1 MCKTSA
7 VPFVPGIVEYFGP
20 NKKVTGMTNQIRK
33 MSSIGAVILLNTLL
47 AGCGGI
53 SVDSKGAV
61 EGTMASAPMAE
72 RGGSAGSML
81 KGTDA
86 EAAPIPG
93 PQQIVIDNFAFNPAK
108 LTVAVGS
115 QVTWVN
121 HDDVP
126 HTATSTVKPRVFN
139 SSTLD
144 TDDQFSYV
152 FATPGTYDYFCALH
166 PKMAGQIIVK

>member
-1 MCKTSA
+1 
-7 VPFVPGIVEYFGP
+7 
-20 NKKVTGMTNQIRK
+20 MTNRIQK
-33 MSSIGAVILLNTLL
+33 IGSLGMLILLNSLL

-53 SVDSKGAV
+53 SADSKGAGG
-61 EGTMASAPMAE
+61 GTMASAPMAE

-81 KGTDA
+81 RGADP
-86 EAAPIPG
+86 EAAPNPG
-93 PQQIVIDNFAFNPAK
+93 PQQIVVDNFTFTPAK

-115 QVTWVN
+115 QVTWIN

-126 HTATSTVKPRVFN
+126 HTATSTLKPRVFN
-139 SSTLD
+139 SGTLD

-152 FATPGTYDYFCALH
+152 FGTPGTYDYFCALH